1 MLFNTLIMFIS
12 KCGVAISLCALG
24 MLVVPMVSGD
34 PVLLMALVAGLV
46 IANIVMYL
54 GFYKDKH
61 NAKKDARR
69 ISEKTLIV
77 LSMLAL
83 HCTTHLTM
91 HFTQHKTSKWSFQLK
106 LLAAITLQL
115 SLSVFWFVQV
125 YV

>member
-1 MLFNTLIMFIS
+1 MIFNTLIMFIS

-24 MLVVPMVSGD
+24 MLIVPLVSSN
-34 PVLLMALVAGLV
+34 PVLSIALIAGLV
-46 IANIVMYL
+46 IANGVMYL
-54 GFYKDKH
+54 GFYKDKR
-61 NAKKDARR
+61 NAKNEARR

>member
-1 MLFNTLIMFIS
+1 
-12 KCGVAISLCALG
+12 
-24 MLVVPMVSGD
+24 
-34 PVLLMALVAGLV
+34 
-46 IANIVMYL
+46 MYL
-54 GFYKDKH
+54 GFYKDKR
-61 NAKKDARR
+61 NAKNEARR